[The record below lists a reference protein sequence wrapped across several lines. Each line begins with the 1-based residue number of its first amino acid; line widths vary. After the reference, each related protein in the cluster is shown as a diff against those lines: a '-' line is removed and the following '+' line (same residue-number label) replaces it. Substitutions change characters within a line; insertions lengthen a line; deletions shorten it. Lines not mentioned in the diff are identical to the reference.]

1 MKPRQRVGQAKTP
14 DGTELELFEHDGHHE
29 IVAGKRALMA
39 SRQHNSEEE
48 LAQHVCE
55 GLEPGALV
63 LIGGLGL
70 GFTLRTALDLLP
82 ERGRA
87 IQVELL
93 DAVVE
98 WNLGPAGAHAGDPL
112 KDSRV
117 KLIRGDVAKVLQRY
131 GGALSAL
138 MLDIDN
144 GPAPMVD
151 RQNRALYGP
160 AGIRLV
166 RDSLQPDGRVAFW
179 CSEEEPEFAA
189 ALGRGGF
196 EVTKHRSYAR
206 PRRKGTRHQIIV
218 GRKR

>member
-151 RQNRALYGP
+151 RQNQALYGR

-166 RDSLQPDGRVAFW
+166 WEALRPGGRVAYW
-179 CSEEEPEFAA
+179 CSNEEPEFAS

>member
-1 MKPRQRVGQAKTP
+1 MSHSASRRLPSSPAVN
-14 DGTELELFEHDGHHE
+14 E
-29 IVAGKRALMA
+29 IVAAKRALMS

-48 LAQHVCE
+48 LARHVCE
-55 GLEPGALV
+55 DLEPGALV

-70 GFTLRTALDLLP
+70 GYTLRTALDLLP
-82 ERGRA
+82 EGGRA

-112 KDSRV
+112 GDPRT
-117 KLIRGDVAKVLQRY
+117 KLIRGDVTKVLQRY

-151 RQNRALYGP
+151 RQNRALYGR
-160 AGIRLV
+160 AGIRMI
-166 RDSLQPDGRVAFW
+166 RDALRPGGRVAFW
-179 CSEEEPEFAA
+179 CSNEEPEFAA
-189 ALGRGGF
+189 TLGRGGF
-196 EVTKHRSYAR
+196 EVSRHRSYAR
-206 PRRKGTRHQIIV
+206 PRRKGTRHEIIV
-218 GRKR
+218 GKRV